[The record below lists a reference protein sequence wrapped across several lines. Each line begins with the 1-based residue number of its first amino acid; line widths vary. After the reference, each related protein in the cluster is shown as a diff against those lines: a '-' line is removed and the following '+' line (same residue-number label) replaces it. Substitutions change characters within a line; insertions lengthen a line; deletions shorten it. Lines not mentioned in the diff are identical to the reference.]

1 MDFCYE
7 VEQKTFDPAER
18 KIEEVD
24 VCMNEIDQ
32 KDADANQYESSNGVL
47 TAIRKKFK
55 EVKKVPKI
63 KTTKISKI
71 MRSCS
76 NKGV

>member
-1 MDFCYE
+1 
-7 VEQKTFDPAER
+7 
-18 KIEEVD
+18 
-24 VCMNEIDQ
+24 MNEIDQ

-47 TAIRKKFK
+47 TAIRKEFK

-76 NKGV
+76 YKGV